1 MYLFVFFWTPA
12 LRSTLPESQFKTRIL
27 PYGLIFANFM
37 GFMMLGSILSTYIT
51 TNTKSLSTVLA
62 IAAGTFFMNVIIRN
76 EYIVF
81 WMFCLFELC
90 VGMYFPMIGYLKGQ
104 FIENDCR
111 SGVYA
116 MLRIPLNIFV
126 VVTLSLTRE
135 GELTISSL
143 IVICRI
149 YYTNRVSFV

>member
-1 MYLFVFFWTPA
+1 M
-12 LRSTLPESQFKTRIL
+12 S
-27 PYGLIFANFM
+27 
-37 GFMMLGSILSTYIT
+37 FMMLGSMLSTYVAT
-51 TNTKSLSTVLA
+51 TAKSLSTVLT
-62 IAAGTFFMNVIIRN
+62 IAAGTFFVNVVVHN

-90 VGMYFPMIGYLKGQ
+90 VGLYFPLIGQLKGQ

-126 VVTLSLTRE
+126 VVTLALTRE
-135 GELTISSL
+135 GKFQITPT
-143 IVICRI
+143 VKYFGVWC
-149 YYTNRVSFV
+149 